1 MTAVFFADA
10 GVRDRKAC
18 VIAFEPA
25 RMAVR
30 VMAVSVRWNER
41 LQSGFRIRF
50 GIAFVLTAM

>member
-1 MTAVFFADA
+1 LTADFFADA
-10 GVRDRKAC
+10 GLRDRNAC
-18 VIAFEPA
+18 VIVFEPA

-50 GIAFVLTAM
+50 GIGFVFTSM